1 MALALAATACKKAAP
16 VTARPTPE
24 VVVAEVMQ
32 KDVPLYSEWVG
43 TTVGF
48 VNADIYPKISGYLLK
63 QDYKDGDAV
72 RAGQLLFEIDP
83 REYKAALD
91 QALGNLAQAAAQL
104 KQNQLNL
111 ARYTVLYQ
119 QAVISRQDF
128 DNQDRQGA
136 GRRSRFTDHAA
147 DDGIATRSDQGELP
161 DKRA

>member
-16 VTARPTPE
+16 VTAPAAPE
-24 VVVAEVMQ
+24 VVVTEVIQ

-128 DNQDRQGA
+128 DNQNQTTRA
-136 GRRSRFTDHAA
+136 TAA
-147 DDGIATRSDQGELP
+147 QVQADQAAWNGP
-161 DKRA
+161 R